1 MVIITLIVLGL
12 AIVEI
17 ALAYIDSTLD
27 SISDWSDGAII
38 ETDEDDLK
46 DYMDNSDYGWGHN
59 IKNYMEE
66 EL

>member
-1 MVIITLIVLGL
+1 MVTITLIVLGL
-12 AIVEI
+12 AMVEI
-17 ALAYIDSTLD
+17 ALVYIDSTLD

-46 DYMDNSDYGWGHN
+46 DYMDNSEYDWGHN

>member
-1 MVIITLIVLGL
+1 MVTITLIVLGL
-12 AIVEI
+12 AMVEI
-17 ALAYIDSTLD
+17 ALVYIDSTLD
-27 SISDWSDGAII
+27 SISDWSDGATI

-46 DYMDNSDYGWGHN
+46 DYMDNSEYDWGHN

>member
-1 MVIITLIVLGL
+1 MVTITLIVLGL

-38 ETDEDDLK
+38 ETEESDLK
-46 DYMDNSDYGWGHN
+46 GYMDNSEYDWGHN

-66 EL
+66 EQ

>member
-1 MVIITLIVLGL
+1 MVTITLIVLGL
-12 AIVEI
+12 AMVEI
-17 ALAYIDSTLD
+17 ALVYIDSTLD
-27 SISDWSDGAII
+27 SISDWSDGAIA

-46 DYMDNSDYGWGHN
+46 DYMDNSEYDWGHN